1 MPVRLMLLD
10 DHDHRSIID
19 FMRAIGILLVICF
32 HVVLGI
38 TTLLEPDQVPGYI
51 DEIPRVF
58 NIWWQAMGSEI
69 VFLFSGFLLSY
80 LLLREFVRTDGIDI
94 REFYVRRLSR
104 IVPLY
109 AVALALYALVRDFG
123 AGELLLN
130 ILFVSRLFDVTT
142 IIPVGWSLEVLVQS
156 YVLLPFLVLLF
167 IRSKIPIV
175 LSTISIFAFLALRY
189 VAFALDPASYET
201 PFYAL
206 FMGQKPTETQQAT
219 YYLLHY
225 RATPFLLG
233 FLVAH
238 LVIERNAALET
249 MFRNR
254 VTSLAVAIASVLLI
268 AGSAFLPIHDPES
281 AIYTITSDRFW
292 LYFWTLQRFVFSV
305 GICGIALVTWYG
317 RSAFVR
323 AFVRISGWRVWKT
336 VSANI
341 YSIYLFHPVFLIP
354 GAAIGFRTVS
364 KEGILPVHLGEVL
377 VTIVAVAALSAFFG
391 AVLTTKY
398 LELPAQRWIR
408 QRFGRPR

>member
-1 MPVRLMLLD
+1 MLLD

-38 TTLLEPDQVPGYI
+38 TTLLETDQVPGYI
-51 DEIPRVF
+51 DEIPRAF

-80 LLLREFVRTDGIDI
+80 LLLREFVKTGDIDI

-123 AGELLLN
+123 VGELLLN

-167 IRSKIPIV
+167 IRSRMPVALAV
-175 LSTISIFAFLALRY
+175 LSILAFLAVRY
-189 VAFALDPASYET
+189 AAFALDPASYET

-206 FMGQKPTETQQAT
+206 FMGQEPTDTQQET

-233 FLVAH
+233 FLVAY
-238 LVIERNAALET
+238 LVIERNATLEAI
-249 MFRNR
+249 FRNR
-254 VTSLAVAIASVLLI
+254 VTAFAVTIASLLLV

-281 AIYTITSDRFW
+281 FIYKVASDHFW
-292 LYFWTLQRFVFSV
+292 LYFWTLQRFVFSI

-317 RSAFVR
+317 RSAIVR
-323 AFVRISGWRVWKT
+323 AFVRMSGWRVWKT

-354 GAAIGFRTVS
+354 GAAIGFRTIS
-364 KEGILPVHLGEVL
+364 EDGILPVHLGEVL
-377 VTIVAVAALSAFFG
+377 VTIVAVAVLSTFFG
-391 AVLTTKY
+391 ALLTTRY

>member
-1 MPVRLMLLD
+1 MLLD

-19 FMRAIGILLVICF
+19 FMRAVGILLVICF

-51 DEIPRVF
+51 AEIPRSL

-69 VFLFSGFLLSY
+69 IFLFSGFLLSY
-80 LLLREFVRTDGIDI
+80 LLMRELVKTGRIDVRD
-94 REFYVRRLSR
+94 FYLRRLSR

-123 AGELLLN
+123 VGELLLN
-130 ILFVSRLFDVTT
+130 LLFVSRLFDATT
-142 IIPVGWSLEVLVQS
+142 IVPVGWSLEVLVQS
-156 YVLLPFLVLLF
+156 YVLLPFVVLFF
-167 IRSKIPIV
+167 IRSRSPVIFCLAAIV
-175 LSTISIFAFLALRY
+175 AFLALRY
-189 VAFALDPASYET
+189 FAFALDPVSYST

-206 FMGQKPTETQQAT
+206 FMGEDPTDTQQAT

-233 FLVAH
+233 FLVAY
-238 LVIERNAALET
+238 LVIYRNALLEAA
-249 MFRNR
+249 FRHR
-254 VTSLAVAIASVLLI
+254 LVSLAVAVASVLVV
-268 AGSAFLPIHDPES
+268 AGSAFLPIHDPEGF
-281 AIYTITSDRFW
+281 IYAVASDRFW
-292 LYFWTLQRFVFSV
+292 LYFWTLQRFVFSIGV
-305 GICGIALVTWYG
+305 CGIALVTWYG
-317 RSAFVR
+317 RSALVR
-323 AFVRISGWRVWKT
+323 AFVQMSGWRVWKS

-377 VTIVAVAALSAFFG
+377 VTIVAVATLSTLFG
-391 AVLTTKY
+391 TLLTTRY

-408 QRFGRPR
+408 RRFSRRD

>member
-1 MPVRLMLLD
+1 MLLD
-10 DHDHRSIID
+10 DHKHRSVID
-19 FMRAIGILLVICF
+19 FMRAAGILLVICF

-38 TTLLEPDQVPGYI
+38 TLLLEPDQVPGYI
-51 DEIPRVF
+51 LVIPKVL

-80 LLLREFVRTDGIDI
+80 LLLRELVKTGGIDV
-94 REFYVRRLSR
+94 RDFYLRRLSR

-109 AVALALYALVRDFG
+109 AVALALYALVRDFSP
-123 AGELLLN
+123 GELLLN
-130 ILFVSRLFDVTT
+130 LLFISKIFDATT

-156 YVLLPFLVLLF
+156 YVLLPLVVLLF
-167 IRSKIPIV
+167 IRSRIPVALSVIAIV
-175 LSTISIFAFLALRY
+175 AFLALRY
-189 VAFALDPASYET
+189 AVFALDPVSYET
-201 PFYAL
+201 PFYGL
-206 FMGQKPTETQQAT
+206 FMGQEPTDTQQAT

-233 FLVAH
+233 FLVAY
-238 LVIERNAALET
+238 LVIEKNANLQA

-254 VTSLAVAIASVLLI
+254 VASLAVTIASLLLV

-281 AIYTITSDRFW
+281 FIYKVASDQFW

-317 RSAFVR
+317 QSAIVR
-323 AFVRISGWRVWKT
+323 AFVRMSGWRVWKT

-364 KEGILPVHLGEVL
+364 KEGIFPVHLGEVL
-377 VTIVAVAALSAFFG
+377 VTIAAVATLATLFG
-391 AVLTTKY
+391 ALLTTRY
-398 LELPAQRWIR
+398 LELPAQHWIR
-408 QRFGRPR
+408 RRFGRPN

>member
-1 MPVRLMLLD
+1 MLLD

-19 FMRAIGILLVICF
+19 FMRALGILLVICF

-38 TTLLEPDQVPGYI
+38 TTLLEPDRVPAYI
-51 DEIPRVF
+51 DEIPRAV

-80 LLLREFVRTDGIDI
+80 LLLRELVKTGGIDI
-94 REFYVRRLSR
+94 RDFYIRRLSR
-104 IVPLY
+104 ILPLY
-109 AVALALYALVRDFG
+109 AVALVLYALVRDFG
-123 AGELLLN
+123 VGEFFLN
-130 ILFVSRLFDVTT
+130 VLFVSRLFDVTT

-156 YVLLPFLVLLF
+156 YLLLPFLVLLLVHS
-167 IRSKIPIV
+167 RKPIS
-175 LSTISIFAFLALRY
+175 LSVIAIVAFLALRY
-189 VAFALDPASYET
+189 FAFALDPVSYQT

-206 FMGQKPTETQQAT
+206 FMGEDPTDTQQAT

-233 FLVAH
+233 FLVAY
-238 LVIERNAALET
+238 LVIYKNEIFET
-249 MFRNR
+249 VFRN
-254 VTSLAVAIASVLLI
+254 TLLSLAVAVASVLVI
-268 AGSAFLPIHDPES
+268 AVSAFLPIHDPKS
-281 AIYTITSDRFW
+281 FIYEIASDQFW

-317 RSAFVR
+317 RSALVRGFVR
-323 AFVRISGWRVWKT
+323 MSGWRIWKT

-364 KEGILPVHLGEVL
+364 KEGILPVHFAEVI
-377 VTIVAVAALSAFFG
+377 VTIVAVATLSTLFG
-391 AVLTTKY
+391 ALLTTKY
-398 LELPAQRWIR
+398 LELPVQRWIR
-408 QRFGRPR
+408 GRFSRRG